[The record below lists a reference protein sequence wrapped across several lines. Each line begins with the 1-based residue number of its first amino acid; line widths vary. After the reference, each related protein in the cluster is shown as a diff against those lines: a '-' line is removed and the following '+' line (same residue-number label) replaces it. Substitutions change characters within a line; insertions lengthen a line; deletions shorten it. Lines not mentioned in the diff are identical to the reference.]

1 MTDTALPDTALSD
14 PALSDTAL
22 SGSDRSGSAL
32 PDRRDVLVTPEE
44 LEEALA
50 SPEPPLVLDV
60 RWRLDRPDGRPAY
73 LDGHVPGAVYVDLDH
88 ELAEH
93 GDPADG
99 RHPLPPID
107 ALQEA
112 ARGWGLRQ
120 GQAVVVYDDLKNLS
134 SARAWWLLRAAGVAE
149 VRLLDGSLRAW
160 TGSGRALETGPVT
173 PVRGDVELAYG
184 ALPVL
189 DIDAAAAFPSH
200 GVLLDARAPE
210 RYRGDVEPI
219 DPRAGHIPGALN
231 APATDNVDSE
241 GRFLP
246 SSELR
251 ARFEA
256 VGVRADAPVGVYC
269 GSGVTAAADAVALTL
284 AGFAPRLYPGSWS
297 QWSNT
302 PGRPVATGPSA

>member
-1 MTDTALPDTALSD
+1 MTDTLTDT
-14 PALSDTAL
+14 
-22 SGSDRSGSAL
+22 RS
-32 PDRRDVLVTPEE
+32 DVLVTPDE
-44 LEEALA
+44 LEAALA

-60 RWRLDRPDGRPAY
+60 RWRLDRPDGRPEY
-73 LDGHVPGAVYVDLDH
+73 LEGHLPGAVYADLDH
-88 ELAEH
+88 ELAAH
-93 GDPADG
+93 GEPADG
-99 RHPLPPID
+99 RHPLPPIE
-107 ALQEA
+107 ALQES
-112 ARGWGLRQ
+112 ARGWGLRA

-134 SARAWWLLRAAGVAE
+134 SARAWWLLRAAGVAD

-160 TGSGRALETGPVT
+160 TGSGRTLETGGVT

-189 DIDAAAAFPSH
+189 DIDAAAALPSS

-231 APATDNVDSE
+231 APATANVDAD
-241 GRFLP
+241 GRYLP
-246 SSELR
+246 AAQLR
-251 ARFEA
+251 AHFEA
-256 VGVRADAPVGVYC
+256 LGVRADAPVGVYC

-284 AGFAPRLYPGSWS
+284 AGYAPVVYPGSWS

-302 PGRPVATGPSA
+302 PGRPVATGSEA